1 MCDKKKKIRNCR
13 QDIHTCDCGQHISK
27 PLWTKIFDV
36 MVICSSRI
44 EYTEFPF
51 LSDAWVEIYK
61 LTNCS
66 SWLYPYLMKHKGSKR
81 LRQRNSSWSRM
92 QTLFFITQLHLL
104 WEGFHHNVIWTN
116 PQHNI
121 KTINYVEVQVM
132 AGTGSK
138 LGALKVIIAFQV
150 YCHDV

>member
-1 MCDKKKKIRNCR
+1 MCVIKKKKSEIAGKMFTHVTV
-13 QDIHTCDCGQHISK
+13 DSTSLSPSGLKS
-27 PLWTKIFDV
+27 L
-36 MVICSSRI
+36 MSLVICSSRI

-92 QTLFFITQLHLL
+92 QILFITQLHLL
-104 WEGFHHNVIWTN
+104 WEGFHCNVIWTN

-121 KTINYVEVQVM
+121 KTINYIEVHAM
-132 AGTGSK
+132 AGIGSK
-138 LGALKVIIAFQV
+138 LGALKVIITFQV